1 MQNLHLQR
9 GQAMAA
15 AAQQQ
20 VGLHAMTTAGLN
32 TRGLSSAAAPAD
44 VPPSLVT
51 QPCLAPTGSVSAP
64 AL

>member
-1 MQNLHLQR
+1 
-9 GQAMAA
+9 MAA